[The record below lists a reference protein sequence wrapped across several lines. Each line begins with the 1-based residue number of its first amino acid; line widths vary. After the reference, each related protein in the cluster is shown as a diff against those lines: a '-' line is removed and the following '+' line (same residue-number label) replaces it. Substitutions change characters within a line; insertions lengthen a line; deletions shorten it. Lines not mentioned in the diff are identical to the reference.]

1 MTVKKI
7 AKWAFHLF
15 LAASVSM
22 LILDILSATGADK
35 YWYYRCGAGYVGIYL
50 ILDRATR
57 KWREE

>member
-1 MTVKKI
+1 MTVKRI

-35 YWYYRCGAGYVGIYL
+35 YWYFRCGAGYVCIYL
-50 ILDRATR
+50 VLDRATR
-57 KWREE
+57 EWREK

>member
-1 MTVKKI
+1 MGI
-7 AKWAFHLF
+7 SPF

-22 LILDILSATGADK
+22 LILDILSATGTDK

-57 KWREE
+57 EWRGK